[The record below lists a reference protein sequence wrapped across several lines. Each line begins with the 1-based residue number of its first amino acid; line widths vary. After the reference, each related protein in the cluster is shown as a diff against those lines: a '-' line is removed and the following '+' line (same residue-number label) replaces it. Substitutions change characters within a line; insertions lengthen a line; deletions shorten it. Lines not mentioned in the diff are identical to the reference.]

1 MCKFRISAHDLEIEK
16 GRYYKVD
23 VDKRIFKLCNIEV
36 EDEIHFL
43 LKCPKLRDKR
53 TDILNKIYSKYN
65 NLSSLNTREVFIW
78 LMSSEDPFILRN
90 ISKLLIVLFA
100 EKSVLLQHDTVP

>member
-1 MCKFRISAHDLEIEK
+1 M
-16 GRYYKVD
+16 
-23 VDKRIFKLCNIEV
+23 CNIEV

-53 TDILNKIYSKYN
+53 TDILNKIYSKYK
-65 NLSSLNTREVFIW
+65 NLSSLTCNTGEIFIW

-90 ISKLLIVLFA
+90 ISKIC
-100 EKSVLLQHDTVP
+100 